1 MEFVKKT
8 SAVIA
13 SKQKRLYAVL
23 LAVIALAV
31 FLVIFASGEKKN
43 EKVVLKQSSF
53 ATVSQDVKAENVRL
67 TSLETLSDILNER
80 TQSLEKSVIVLK
92 EEKTL
97 LEREK
102 DALVE
107 ETELFKQKIQSLEEQ
122 QSLAVLHSHSRKG
135 QDAHEERDTTDASRF
150 YTWEMPVKNEDKNVL
165 FEIPAGTVVKA
176 VLISGADCTVAVQ
189 KPTGPNMVLLRTL
202 DQGKLPK
209 KVQVRLKG
217 SVIVG
222 NAIGDLASERVYVR
236 AERLTLV
243 EPNGDFVETEVS
255 AYISGEDGREG
266 MRGVVVDRSGKIMS
280 RAFFA
285 AFMQGIGD
293 SLEGYL
299 NNQTIEKLS
308 GVSPSKTIL
317 NLDMLQTSAL
327 NGGTNAFNKFS
338 EYYIKRAEQLQPA
351 IQISA
356 GRIVDVVFVK
366 TVKIGE
372 HDLKKKLDRERE
384 IKMRNQND

>member
-1 MEFVKKT
+1 MEGIKNTAQK
-8 SAVIA
+8 IA
-13 SKQKRLYAVL
+13 AKQKRLY
-23 LAVIALAV
+23 IALLIGVLSLVLAII
-31 FLVIFASGEKKN
+31 FLGGDSNSSSAPLKN
-43 EKVVLKQSSF
+43 QFE
-53 ATVSQDVKAENVRL
+53 TPSQDVNPEDVRL
-67 TSLETLSDILNER
+67 TILETLGDVLSER
-80 TQSLEKSVIVLK
+80 TQSLEKSVLSLK

-102 DALVE
+102 DFLIE
-107 ETELFKQKIQSLEEQ
+107 EAELLKHKMRSLEEA
-122 QSLAVLHSHSRKG
+122 QSQVALIQSNASAQERW
-135 QDAHEERDTTDASRF
+135 EEGGTSTEQNF
-150 YTWEMPVKNEDKNVL
+150 CTWEAPFKNEDKNVL

-176 VLISGADCTVAVQ
+176 VLVSGADCTVAVQ

-202 DQGKLPK
+202 DYGRLPK
-209 KVQVRLKG
+209 KVRVALKG
-217 SVIVG
+217 GVIVG

-236 AERLTLV
+236 AERITLV
-243 EPNGDFVETEVS
+243 EPNGNFVETEVS

-266 MRGVVVDRSGKIMS
+266 MRGIVVDRSGQIMT

-285 AFMQGIGD
+285 SFMQGVGD
-293 SLEGYL
+293 TLEGYL

-327 NGGTNAFNKFS
+327 QGSSNAFNKFA

-351 IQISA
+351 IQIAA

-372 HDLKKKLDRERE
+372 VDLKKKLDRERE
-384 IKMRNQND
+384 LRTREYNG

>member
-1 MEFVKKT
+1 ME
-8 SAVIA
+8 VIKNTA
-13 SKQKRLYAVL
+13 QKIAAKQKRLY
-23 LAVIALAV
+23 IALLVGVLCLVLALI
-31 FLVIFASGEKKN
+31 FLGGGSNSSSVPLKN
-43 EKVVLKQSSF
+43 QFE
-53 ATVSQDVKAENVRL
+53 TPSQDVNPEDVRL
-67 TSLETLSDILNER
+67 TTLETLGDVLSER
-80 TQSLEKSVIVLK
+80 TQSLEKSVLSLK
-92 EEKTL
+92 EEKTI

-102 DALVE
+102 DLLVE
-107 ETELFKQKIQSLEEQ
+107 EAELLKHKMRSFEEAQSQALLIQSSSKAQDRWDEGALSPEQ
-122 QSLAVLHSHSRKG
+122 N
-135 QDAHEERDTTDASRF
+135 F
-150 YTWEMPVKNEDKNVL
+150 CTWEAPLKNEDKNVL

-176 VLISGADCTVAVQ
+176 VLVSGADCTVAVQ

-202 DQGKLPK
+202 DYGRLPK
-209 KVQVRLKG
+209 KVRVALKG
-217 SVIVG
+217 GVIVG

-236 AERLTLV
+236 AERITLV
-243 EPNGDFVETEVS
+243 EPNGNFVETEVS

-266 MRGVVVDRSGKIMS
+266 MRGIVVDRSGQIMT

-285 AFMQGIGD
+285 SFMQGVGD
-293 SLEGYL
+293 TLEGYL

-327 NGGTNAFNKFS
+327 QGSSNAFNKFA

-351 IQISA
+351 IQIAA

-372 HDLKKKLDRERE
+372 VDLKKKLDRERE
-384 IKMRNQND
+384 LRMRD